1 MQLNLSHNEMMSCK
15 KSGSLPLLSY
25 LDLSFNPELSDL
37 KGFPELPEL
46 KELYLD
52 SIGYFFH

>member
-1 MQLNLSHNEMMSCK
+1 MMSCK